1 MEGQLSM
8 QTINVVNAAHKLVL
22 DKLKDSYCILDAT
35 AGNGND
41 TLFLAENSPAQAK
54 IYAFDIQQSALNA
67 TKTKLQ
73 EGAFLE
79 KVSLILASHD
89 KVAEYIKDKI
99 DIAMFN
105 LGYLPGGDHMIT
117 TSAETTIAALQ
128 ATVSLLN
135 VNGIIAITAYA
146 GHEAGAIEYN
156 QLVTFLTNLPVKNFT
171 VVCYRMIN
179 HSKTAPVLYLIEK
192 VRS

>member
-8 QTINVVNAAHKLVL
+8 QTMNVVKVAHKLLL
-22 DKLKDSYCILDAT
+22 DKLKISDCILDAT

-41 TLFLAENSPAQAK
+41 TIFLAKNSPTQAK

-67 TKTKLQ
+67 TKVKLQ

-89 KVAEYIKDKI
+89 KVAEYIKDNI

-105 LGYLPGGDHMIT
+105 LGYLPGGDHTIT
-117 TSAETTIAALQ
+117 TVAETTIAALEKTI
-128 ATVSLLN
+128 ALLN
-135 VNGIIAITAYA
+135 VNGIIAITAYT
-146 GHEAGAIEYN
+146 GHDAGAIEYN
-156 QLVTFLTNLPVKNFT
+156 QLVTFLTNLPVRNFT
-171 VVCYRMIN
+171 VGCYAMIN
-179 HSKTAPVLYLIEK
+179 HSKTSPVLYLIEK